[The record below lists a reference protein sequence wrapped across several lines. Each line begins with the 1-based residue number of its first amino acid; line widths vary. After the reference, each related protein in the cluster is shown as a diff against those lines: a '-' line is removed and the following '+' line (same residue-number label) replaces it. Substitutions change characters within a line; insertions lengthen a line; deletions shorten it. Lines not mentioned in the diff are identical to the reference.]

1 MKQMVPRIFLI
12 VLLFSFSSVGWAEE
26 PLKILTIGNS
36 FAGNVLSDLPQMAKA
51 AGKNVLFFGAN
62 PGGCSMEK
70 HAGWVKLDEA
80 NAEDPAGKP
89 YRSNFIPGK
98 PGDKDHKYSL
108 REVLQAEK
116 WNFVTIQQLSNA
128 SFMPESYEP
137 YATTLIDT
145 IRKYAPQARIVVFE
159 TWAYREDYAGY
170 GRDGLD
176 QQKMFEGLTAAYEKL
191 AADHGLQ
198 IIPVGYAFQKAR
210 ATDRW
215 HFQYPDPD
223 FDYKNPAP
231 GTIPKQ
237 PGSLNMGWTWYTPPT
252 GGKSLFVLDQKHGN
266 AAGKLLAASVFYEA
280 LLGEDVQKNT
290 FLPEKLDAADAADI
304 RRIAHEAFAS
314 YQGPKVT
321 MGK

>member
-1 MKQMVPRIFLI
+1 MKQMAPRFLLI
-12 VLLFSFSSVGWAEE
+12 AFFLSFACLGRAEE

-36 FAGNVLSDLPQMAKA
+36 FAGNVLSDLPQMTKA

-62 PGGCSMEK
+62 PGGCSMER

-80 NAEDPAGKP
+80 NPEDPAGKP
-89 YRSNFIPGK
+89 YPSNFMPGRLE
-98 PGDKDHKYSL
+98 DKGHKYSL

-116 WNFVTIQQLSNA
+116 WNFVTIQQVSDT
-128 SFMPESYEP
+128 SFKPETFEP

-145 IRKYAPQARIVVFE
+145 IRKYAPQAKIVVFE
-159 TWAYREDYAGY
+159 TWAYREDYAGFK
-170 GRDGLD
+170 DGLD

-210 ATDRW
+210 ATDKW

-237 PGSLNMGWTWYTPPT
+237 PGSLNMGWGWFTPPT
-252 GGKSLFVLDQKHGN
+252 GGKSTFVLDHKHGN

-290 FLPEKLDAADAADI
+290 FLPDKMDPADAADL
-304 RRIAHEAFAS
+304 RRIAHESFAS
-314 YQGPKVT
+314 YKGPKVT
-321 MGK
+321 LDK

>member
-1 MKQMVPRIFLI
+1 MKLILARFFLI
-12 VLLFSFSSVGWAEE
+12 VFFLSFSSLGWAEE

-51 AGKNVLFFGAN
+51 AGRNVLFFGAN
-62 PGGCSMEK
+62 PGGCSLER
-70 HAGWVKLDEA
+70 HAGWVKMDEA
-80 NAEDPAGKP
+80 NSEDPAGKP
-89 YRSNFIPGK
+89 YPSNFMPGR
-98 PGDKDHKYSL
+98 PDDKEHKYSL

-116 WNFVTIQQLSNA
+116 WNIVTIQQVSDLS
-128 SFMPESYEP
+128 FKPETYEP

-145 IRKYAPQARIVVFE
+145 IHKYAPQAKIVVFE
-159 TWAYREDYAGY
+159 TWAYREDYAGFK
-170 GRDGLD
+170 DGFD
-176 QQKMFEGLTAAYEKL
+176 QPKMFEGLTAAYEKL

-210 ATDRW
+210 ATERW

-231 GTIPKQ
+231 GTVPKQ
-237 PGSLNMGWTWYTPPT
+237 PGSLNMGWVWSTLPT
-252 GGKSLFVLDQKHGN
+252 GGKTSFGLDHKHGN
-266 AAGKLLAASVFYEA
+266 VAGKLLAASLFYEA
-280 LLGEDVQKNT
+280 LLGEDAQKNT
-290 FLPEKLDAADAADI
+290 FLPENLDAADAADL

-321 MGK
+321 PGK